1 MQPTGII
8 PTYTIKSCHSLRPN
22 LRFCNCLSFLAS
34 KISVEGSFILSSL
47 ECPRRLRLCGADK
60 FGRASGFGGGWRE
73 GKMMDSG
80 ERTWKVIMKNRAEY
94 QRPRHFLSV
103 VIFFYRAGNITY
115 RVRTTPQRAH
125 LKRQSTRSCPPTSH
139 QCRLYRLRPPT
150 SRRQPSVQ
158 SYNGRRYPHSSL

>member
-103 VIFFYRAGNITY
+103 VVFFYRAGEYYVQGKNHPTASTPKTPINSILSANQPPMQAIPTA
-115 RVRTTPQRAH
+115 TTHQPTPTQRPI
-125 LKRQSTRSCPPTSH
+125 L
-139 QCRLYRLRPPT
+139 
-150 SRRQPSVQ
+150 
-158 SYNGRRYPHSSL
+158 